1 MLDKNMGTVD
11 RGVRFVVG
19 AALIVA
25 ALTGTL
31 GAWAYIGIIP
41 VLTSLIGSCPAY
53 TLLDVKTCKSK

>member
-53 TLLDVKTCKSK
+53 TLLDVKTCKSE

>member
-19 AALIVA
+19 AVLIAA
-25 ALTGTL
+25 ALADTL

-41 VLTSLIGSCPAY
+41 VLTSLMGSCPAY
-53 TLLDVKTCKSK
+53 TLLGVKTCKSK

>member
-19 AALIVA
+19 AALIVS

>member
-53 TLLDVKTCKSK
+53 TLLDVKTCRPK